1 MKFTALGL
9 AILFTATSLAWAEDS
24 APTAAPLAED
34 EVSIEAADGMGEV
47 ELDRATGQATA
58 SNGVILRF
66 QGSSL
71 RAKRVTVD
79 QATHTAVA
87 EGEVIIE
94 RKDAKGNV
102 QLWRGER
109 VRYDYVAKSIEAD
122 SFRVGQP
129 PFFVAGEKLQGGQFA
144 TNQLA
149 TNAIVT
155 TEDYHDPRY
164 KVRARRLTISS
175 DRRITAK
182 DAVLYVSG
190 VPVMYFPT
198 YSRTQE
204 GHPNFF
210 LFQPGYRGYFG
221 AYALMSYHLRLTP
234 ELEAIAHLDYRSKRG
249 LAGGP
254 ELRYDFKEWGQ
265 GDVSFYYAHDE
276 SPGEGYLN
284 PAIVPENRKRATFTH
299 LMSPWDDFTAKAVVR
314 YWGDAI
320 VERDFFEGQYRADTQ
335 PKSFFEANQ
344 FWDNFSLDVI
354 AQPAVNDFYQTI
366 ERLPDVKLTGL
377 RQRLGESPVYYDSES
392 SVAYLR
398 RRRGPLG
405 VGPDYEAM
413 RADTYHQL
421 TVPWTLFGWL
431 NVTPRAGGRFTH
443 YGETEDLNLSERD
456 RWLFNTGAE
465 VSFKASRVWH
475 DAKSSIFAVDGL
487 RHILEP
493 SVNYVF
499 VPEPDARPFNLPQ
512 LDTTLP
518 TYRLLP
524 IEFPDYNA
532 VDSIDSQ
539 NALRFALRN
548 KVQTKRRGEVE
559 NVVNWALYTDWRL
572 DPRPGQT
579 TFPDLYSD
587 LDFSPRSWIVLNSEV
602 RYGINEERWREIN
615 HRLTLRPNDQW
626 NWTFGNRY
634 LRQDL
639 ATVGLGNNIYYSS
652 LVLRLNEN
660 WAVRANHH
668 FEGRDGTLEEQ
679 YYTIYRDLR
688 SWTAGLTLRL
698 RDNRLAGDEWAI
710 ALTFQLKAF
719 PTIKLGEDGEHPE
732 YMIGGVR

>member
-9 AILFTATSLAWAEDS
+9 AILFTASSLAWAAES
-24 APTAAPLAED
+24 PATPAPVD
-34 EVSIEAADGMGEV
+34 EEVTIESADGMGEV
-47 ELDRATGQATA
+47 ELDRTTGRATA
-58 SNGVILRF
+58 SHGVIVRF

-71 RAKRVTVD
+71 RAKTVSVD
-79 QATHTAVA
+79 QETHSAMA
-87 EGEVIIE
+87 EGDVVIE
-94 RKDAKGNV
+94 RRDTRGNV
-102 QLWRGER
+102 QVWRGDR
-109 VRYDYVAKSIEAD
+109 VRYDYVAKTIEAD
-122 SFRVGQP
+122 RFRVGQP
-129 PFFVAGEKLQGGQFA
+129 PFFVAGEGLQGGQLA
-144 TNQLA
+144 TNQTA

-164 KVRARRLTISS
+164 KVRARRLTLSS
-175 DRRITAK
+175 DRRIIAR
-182 DAVLYVSG
+182 DAVLYAGG
-190 VPVMYFPT
+190 VPVMYFPY

-204 GHPNFF
+204 GHPNFW
-210 LFQPGYRGYFG
+210 LVQPGYRGFFG
-221 AYALMSYHLRLTP
+221 AYALMSYHLRVSP

-249 LAGGP
+249 FGGGP
-254 ELRYDFKEWGQ
+254 ELRYDFQEWGK
-265 GDVSFYYAHDE
+265 GDASFYYAHDE
-276 SPGEGYLN
+276 APGTGYLN
-284 PAIVPENRKRATFTH
+284 PAVVPENRKRATFTH
-299 LMSPWDDFTAKAVVR
+299 LMSPWEDFTARAVVR
-314 YWGDAI
+314 YWGDALI
-320 VERDFFEGQYRADTQ
+320 ERDFFEGQYRADTQ
-335 PKSFFEANQ
+335 PKTFFEANQ
-344 FWDNFSLDVI
+344 FWDNFSLNVI

-377 RQRLGESPVYYDSES
+377 RQQLGESPVYYDSDS

-398 RRRGPLG
+398 RQKGPLG

-431 NVTPRAGGRFTH
+431 NVTPRVGGRFTH
-443 YGETEDLNLSERD
+443 YGEAEDLSLRARD

-465 VSFKASRVWH
+465 VSFKASRVWQDTH
-475 DAKSSIFAVDGL
+475 STLLQMDGA

-512 LDTTLP
+512 FDTTLP

-524 IEFPDYNA
+524 IEFTDYNS
-532 VDSIDSQ
+532 VDAIDSQ
-539 NALRFALRN
+539 NVLRFALRN
-548 KVQTKRRGEVE
+548 KVQTKRNGEVE
-559 NVVNWALYTDWRL
+559 NVLNWALYTDWRL

-587 LDFSPRSWIVLNSEV
+587 LDFSPRSWIVLNSEI

-615 HRLTLRPNDQW
+615 HRLTLLPNDQW
-626 NWTFGNRY
+626 NWTLGNRF

-639 ATVGLGNNIYYSS
+639 ATVGLGNNIYYSA

-660 WAVRANHH
+660 WAIRASHH
-668 FEGRDGTLEEQ
+668 FEARDGTLEEQ
-679 YYTIYRDLR
+679 YYTLYRDLR

-719 PTIKLGEDGEHPE
+719 PTIKLGEDGERPE
-732 YMIGGVR
+732 YLIGGVR

>member
-9 AILFTATSLAWAEDS
+9 AILFSATSLAAAEGPAVADVRP
-24 APTAAPLAED
+24 ADD
-34 EVSIEAADGMGEV
+34 EVTIEAADGMGEV

-58 SNGVILRF
+58 RNGVIVRF
-66 QGSSL
+66 QGGTL
-71 RAKRVTVD
+71 RAQRVSVD
-79 QATHTAVA
+79 QATHSAWA
-87 EGEVIIE
+87 EGDVSIE
-94 RKDAKGNV
+94 RKDARGNL
-102 QLWRGER
+102 QLWRGDR
-109 VRYDYVAKSIEAD
+109 VRYDYLTREIGTDA
-122 SFRVGQP
+122 FRMGQP
-129 PFFVAGEKLQGGQFA
+129 PFFVAGEHLEGGQSA
-144 TNQLA
+144 TNQVA
-149 TNAIVT
+149 TNGMITA
-155 TEDYHDPRY
+155 EDYHDPRY
-164 KVRARRLTISS
+164 KVRARRLSISS
-175 DRRITAK
+175 DQRLVAK
-182 DAVLYVSG
+182 DAVLYLGG

-198 YSRTQE
+198 YSRSFRT
-204 GHPNFF
+204 HPNFWVF
-210 LFQPGYRGYFG
+210 EPGYRGYFG
-221 AYALMSYHLRLTP
+221 AYALMSYHMRLTP
-234 ELEAIAHLDYRSKRG
+234 ELEAVAHLDYRTKRG
-249 LAGGP
+249 FAGGP
-254 ELRYDFKEWGQ
+254 EVRYDFHEWGQ
-265 GDVSFYYAHDE
+265 GSASFYYAHDE
-276 SPGEGYLN
+276 APGFGYLN
-284 PAIVPENRKRATFTH
+284 PALVPENRKRATFTH
-299 LMSPWDDFTAKAVVR
+299 VMSPWEDFTARAVVR
-314 YWGDAI
+314 YWGDLI
-320 VERDFFEGQYRADTQ
+320 VERDFFESQYRADTQ

-344 FWDNFSLDVI
+344 FWDNFSLDVV

-377 RQRLGESPVYYDSES
+377 RQQLGASPVYYDSES

-398 RRRGPLG
+398 RRKGPLG

-421 TVPWTLFGWL
+421 TVPWTLLGWL
-431 NVTPRAGGRFTH
+431 NVTPRVGGRFTH
-443 YGETEDLNLSERD
+443 YGEANDLALSERD

-465 VSFKASRVWH
+465 VSFKASRVWQ
-475 DAKSSIFAVDGL
+475 DVKSPFLALDGL
-487 RHILEP
+487 RHIVEP

-524 IEFPDYNA
+524 IEFPDYNS

-548 KVQTKRRGEVE
+548 KVQTKRGGEVE
-559 NVVNWALYTDWRL
+559 NVLNWALYTDWRL

-602 RYGINEERWREIN
+602 RYGIHEERWREIN
-615 HRLTLRPNDQW
+615 HRLTLLPNDQW
-626 NWTFGNRY
+626 NWSVGNRY

-668 FEGRDGTLEEQ
+668 FEARDGTLEEQ

-719 PTIKLGEDGEHPE
+719 PTMKLGDDGERPE